1 MIGYENILD
10 CFGIVAGHCVC
21 REAGLVDHFGDSQI
35 FDHYSI
41 VVLVEGNFEIA
52 VDNRFDKFADILG
65 LDYFDRGYLA
75 EADSFSV
82 VVVEDPYRVVELS
95 VVSQRQLFA
104 LLDLVS
110 GFVFLI
116 CILLY
121 EILHTDYSADL
132 RVAVHGIFY
141 NHDNYALEYYIEN
154 RCK

>member
-10 CFGIVAGHCVC
+10 YFGIVAGHCFC

-41 VVLVEGNFEIA
+41 AVLVEGNFEIG
-52 VDNRFDKFADILG
+52 VGNRFDKFVDILG
-65 LDYFDRGYLA
+65 LDYFDRGYLT

-82 VVVEDPYRVVELS
+82 VVVEDPYMVVEW
-95 VVSQRQLFA
+95 VVASQRQLFA
-104 LLDLVS
+104 LLVQVS
-110 GFVFLI
+110 GLVFLI
-116 CILLY
+116 CILLC

-141 NHDNYALEYYIEN
+141 NHDNCALEYYIGN